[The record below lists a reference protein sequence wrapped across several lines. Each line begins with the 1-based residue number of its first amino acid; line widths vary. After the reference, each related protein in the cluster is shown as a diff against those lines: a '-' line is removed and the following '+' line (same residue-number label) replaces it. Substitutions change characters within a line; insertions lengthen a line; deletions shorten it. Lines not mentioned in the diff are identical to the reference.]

1 MRALSL
7 SSWSDPTQGVG
18 LDLSLT
24 SVETLQCIAL
34 GASGEGRVLA
44 VGELSTFRLDSLQG
58 AGEDRGVLVTRAA
71 WLFERL
77 CWVSEMWWGD
87 AGAWL
92 K

>member
-18 LDLSLT
+18 SHLGLN

-44 VGELSTFRLDSLQG
+44 VGEQHVQTG
-58 AGEDRGVLVTRAA
+58 
-71 WLFERL
+71 
-77 CWVSEMWWGD
+77 
-87 AGAWL
+87 
-92 K
+92 